1 MHMFSR
7 SLNQGLTIKILIF
20 ADILKIQSMNGNN
33 LNHLRELESES
44 IYVIREV
51 AAQFENP
58 VLLFSGGK
66 DSIVMFHLA
75 RKAFWPA
82 KVPFPLMHIDTGHN
96 FQETLDF
103 RDQLMEKTGTE
114 CVVRLV
120 QDTIDQGKV
129 VEEKGPTASRN
140 VFQTITLLDAIE
152 DLKFDAAMG
161 GGRRDE
167 EKARAKERFFSH
179 RDDFGQWD
187 PKNQRPELWNIF
199 NGKKHLGEHFRVF
212 PISNWTEM
220 DVWQYIYMENI
231 DIPELYF
238 THKREV
244 FLRDGNWL
252 AKAPFMELKEN
263 EKVEVRD
270 VRCRTIGD
278 ITCTGVTLSK
288 ADNLEDIIEEVAATR
303 ETERGGRADDKRSE
317 AAMEDRKKEGYF

>member
-1 MHMFSR
+1 
-7 SLNQGLTIKILIF
+7 
-20 ADILKIQSMNGNN
+20 MNGNN

-231 DIPELYF
+231 DIPELYY

-244 FLRDGNWL
+244 FLRDGVWL

>member
-1 MHMFSR
+1 MFSR